1 MHSSYPTDINPG
13 QKGENQSSISS
24 TISIEKV
31 RSTQRTCQR
40 IQLQIPAQ
48 YRQEPI
54 ISTLVRRYDVEVNIQ
69 SALLASNAQE
79 SGWFDLELCGM
90 PARIQQGLDYLAQ
103 LQVEIWNGHHNFAKD
118 RPY

>member
-1 MHSSYPTDINPG
+1 MSSS
-13 QKGENQSSISS
+13 NQTKIHLRQDDVIQAAIS
-24 TISIEKV
+24 V
-31 RSTQRTCQR
+31 DVARSAQRTCQR

-54 ISTLVRRYDVEVNIQ
+54 ISTLIKRYEVEVNIQ

-79 SGWFDLELCGM
+79 SGWFDLELCGL

-103 LQVEIWNGHHNFAKD
+103 LQVEIWNGSQNSEQD
-118 RPY
+118 WLY